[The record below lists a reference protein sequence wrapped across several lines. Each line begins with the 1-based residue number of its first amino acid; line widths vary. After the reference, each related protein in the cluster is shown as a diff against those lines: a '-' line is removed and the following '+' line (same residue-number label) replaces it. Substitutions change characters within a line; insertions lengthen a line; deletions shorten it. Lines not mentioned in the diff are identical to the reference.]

1 MPRSRHWRYT
11 AQAMLV
17 SISTLP
23 QRLSDAAVVPAPAE
37 GKRGA
42 AVAVVLSGY
51 DVLLMKRTERAS
63 DPWSGHVS
71 LPGGRY
77 EPGDGHLVTTAMRE
91 AKEELHLELSRDQLL
106 GSLPSLHPLSAG
118 PRGME
123 VTPFVFSVPE
133 RPLVRTSDEAAA
145 VFWLPLSEVVAGRF
159 DATYRHP
166 QSSLE
171 FPSWEFSGYTVWG
184 LTMRVLRDLLERMKP
199 L

>member
-1 MPRSRHWRYT
+1 
-11 AQAMLV
+11 MLV

-23 QRLSDAAVVPAPAE
+23 QRLTDAAAVPAPPE
-37 GKRGA
+37 GQRGA
-42 AVAVVLSGY
+42 AVAVVLAGY

-71 LPGGRY
+71 LPGGRF
-77 EPGDGHLVTTAMRE
+77 EPEDGDLVTTAMRE
-91 AKEELHLELSRDQLL
+91 AREELHLELARGHLL
-106 GSLPSLHPLSAG
+106 GSLPSLHPMNAG

-133 RPLVRTSDEAAA
+133 RPQVRTSDEAQA
-145 VFWLPLSEVVAGRF
+145 VFWLPLREVMAGRL

-166 QSSLE
+166 QSSLV
-171 FPSWEFSGYTVWG
+171 FPSWEFGGYTVWG

-199 L
+199 A